1 MTLLLIY
8 IPKQLLLVIWK
19 ALKWKP
25 SANCACAVPLMDGWA
40 GLLAQSPARVW
51 HGLATVVDSMRE
63 SMHALRC
70 GFLFLQGT
78 QSKRIRSRC
87 EPAYCVDL
95 RMRTAY
101 WWFFFLFNINF
112 LYIRRPFITKQK
124 KQNQKNQKNKKTIR
138 NAHWW
143 VGPRNAVRDPASLSV
158 VSAKSPF

>member
-1 MTLLLIY
+1 MKSTKVKTLGELRMRGT
-8 IPKQLLLVIWK
+8 
-19 ALKWKP
+19 
-25 SANCACAVPLMDGWA
+25 ANGWMGWA

-70 GFLFLQGT
+70 GFLFLQST

-101 WWFFFLFNINF
+101 WWFFLFF
-112 LYIRRPFITKQK
+112 YIFFIYPQTIHYKAK
-124 KQNQKNQKNKKTIR
+124 KQNQKKQKNKKTIR